1 LAPAFEAYKRIVRLT
16 LGWTDSFSDAMKQ
29 ASDDGVPYFPGVTD
43 HGALTGLADDDH
55 TQYIH
60 TATPI
65 ASYAVGDIIYASST
79 TVLSALAMGTNGKVL
94 TAHTGAAPTW
104 ETPTA
109 GVTDHGL
116 LSGLADDDHTQYVNV
131 SGVRDITGPIGVGVY
146 NTTQGVVTAYGANN
160 TLGGTYIL
168 YNGATGAT
176 NVDYWQINT
185 DNNGLHVYRQKDIT
199 STEVLRWNESSQ
211 ITVGS
216 WHATAIAAD
225 HGGTGQT
232 VYAVGDLLYASTTTA
247 LSKLAGVAVGQVLV
261 SGGVNTAPAW
271 SASPVFST
279 LYGGVAAND
288 DIAIRGTS
296 HATKTTSYVL
306 LQPDGGKVG
315 IGLTTPDSIVEIYGN
330 ALGAPSLLA
339 DCGIAKISTD
349 YGQDLTFGALVSGTY
364 GFWIQVKKSANDG
377 GTLPLLLNP
386 AGGNVEICGGYAST
400 GMTVTAEGVITSNGA
415 ATFDGLVTCGDK
427 LKVTADGTDALPAI
441 YWGTDTNT
449 GLSHFSDVVYISA
462 GGVCS
467 LIASAGGIST
477 LAGSV
482 DAPSYKFGIADAD
495 TGLYYIAENNFG
507 VSCGGYKIADFA
519 YASGAKVGLWGVNPV
534 ARATHIA
541 DATNSTDVITRVNA
555 ILVVLENFGAV
566 LTS

>member
-16 LGWTDSFSDAMKQ
+16 LGWTDSFSDALKQ

-247 LSKLAGVAVGQVLV
+247 LSKLADVAVGSYLA
-261 SGGVNTAPAW
+261 SGGVGTAPSWA
-271 SASPVFST
+271 T
-279 LYGGVAAND
+279 LNQAAVA
-288 DIAIRGTS
+288 
-296 HATKTTSYVL
+296 
-306 LQPDGGKVG
+306 
-315 IGLTTPDSIVEIYGN
+315 GLTTASAPTFSGLTLTAPSGTIVVETLLGNSVTTWWGSYFLTDGSNADSSTKLIIKEATVTGQTNGFAIALERFNGVHTYGIGTKDNTDINIFTN
-330 ALGAPSLLA
+330 ALVRG
-339 DCGIAKISTD
+339 
-349 YGQDLTFGALVSGTY
+349 TFA
-364 GFWIQVKKSANDG
+364 ANGDFLWG
-377 GTLPLLLNP
+377 
-386 AGGNVEICGGYAST
+386 GGYGAAGT
-400 GMTVTAEGVITSNGA
+400 TITTAGVITSNGA

-507 VSCGGYKIADFA
+507 VSCGGYKIADFK
-519 YASGAKVGLWGVNPV
+519 YDGGAKVGLWGVNPV
-534 ARATHIA
+534 ARAAHIA